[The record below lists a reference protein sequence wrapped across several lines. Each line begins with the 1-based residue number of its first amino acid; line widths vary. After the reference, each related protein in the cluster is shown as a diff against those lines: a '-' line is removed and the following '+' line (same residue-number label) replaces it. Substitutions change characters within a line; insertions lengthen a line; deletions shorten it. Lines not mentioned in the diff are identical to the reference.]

1 MKLCKKKSDRVLTKH
16 KRPIEGTPQ
25 LAGRIY
31 RILFN
36 EDDGL
41 NDFYLSKR
49 LEIPTSKINDALA
62 YLKAHNSVIHAHQ
75 RWYVMDETLH
85 PNDLLLPKS
94 VEDAIPDATATE
106 QPIEQPII
114 AANESCG
121 FDPYRIVNPNSTIR
135 RLESWLLSLSDH
147 DKPKTTGELT
157 VMLDTNR
164 NTLQKAIKKLI
175 AEGNSII
182 VQRIDTHILKM
193 HGNASSVSVVQKK
206 PVADQKEVTNDKQP
220 PKPARWD
227 LLLTEELRTWL
238 RPMQLPEPH
247 QATQWLETLS
257 AITTVFQEIG
267 IPVQHRFCHDISEM
281 SAWLQTKNS

>member
-1 MKLCKKKSDRVLTKH
+1 MKLCNKKSSRVLTKH
-16 KRPIEGTPQ
+16 KSPIEGIPQ

-31 RILFN
+31 RILFT

-49 LEIPTSKINDALA
+49 LDIPTSKINDALN
-62 YLKAHNSVIHAHQ
+62 YLKAHDSVIHAHQ

-85 PNDLLLPKS
+85 PNDLSIPES
-94 VEDAIPDATATE
+94 VENTPYEAETAETKQPLE
-106 QPIEQPII
+106 QPAIT
-114 AANESCG
+114 ANEPR
-121 FDPYRIVNPNSTIR
+121 DPYRIVNPNSTIR
-135 RLESWLLSLSDH
+135 RLESWLFGLSDH

-175 AEGNSII
+175 VEGNPII

-193 HGNASSVSVVQKK
+193 HGNASSVSVVQNK
-206 PVADQKEVTNDKQP
+206 PS
-220 PKPARWD
+220 KPD
-227 LLLTEELRTWL
+227 VLLTQELRAWL
-238 RPMQLPEPH
+238 RPMQPPEPH